1 MAKSMLSLIDSN
13 LNADSTQIA
22 QFQEKQ
28 YIARRLIYPT
38 SDFQS
43 FSSSSSYFIYLFT
56 YTSISCKTKK
66 SRILIFIIKQVLLLK
81 YFRFSFTHMF

>member
-43 FSSSSSYFIYLFT
+43 S
-56 YTSISCKTKK
+56 
-66 SRILIFIIKQVLLLK
+66 LK
-81 YFRFSFTHMF
+81 

>member
-43 FSSSSSYFIYLFT
+43 FSSSSSYFIYSFT

-66 SRILIFIIKQVLLLK
+66 NRILIFIIKQVLLLK

>member
-1 MAKSMLSLIDSN
+1 MAKSMLSLTDSN

-43 FSSSSSYFIYLFT
+43 FSCSSSYFIYSFT